1 MISPLMTEVVWPFDE
16 DIVPIDEAA
25 VAQNHD
31 LIDAIINAEVSR
43 PVMTPDEFKAW
54 LDQQHANPI
63 FAAARRNPSPAPRC
77 DGRLVYARW
86 DWGGVTWDA

>member
-1 MISPLMTEVVWPFDE
+1 MSPLMTEVVWPFDE

-31 LIDAIINAEVSR
+31 LIDAIINAEVSG

-63 FAAARRNPSPAPRC
+63 FAAARRNPRPLQGATVASFMRGGIGAGSPR
-77 DGRLVYARW
+77 
-86 DWGGVTWDA
+86 DA